1 MGGGIARMDSFL
13 KAAMSRDVDGVPA
26 DTLKRI
32 ATTYGTGYDRI
43 LQIAR
48 DMPELRAPL
57 GDHCPVIGAEILY
70 AARHEM
76 APKLADVL
84 LRRTEAGAAGHPG
97 ADAIER
103 AAAIIG
109 AEHGWDASRIAS
121 EIGDVQSFFA
131 LPRE

>member
-1 MGGGIARMDSFL
+1 MDGFL
-13 KAAMSRDVDGVPA
+13 KAVMSRDVGGVPPE
-26 DTLKRI
+26 TLKRI

-48 DMPELRAPL
+48 DVPELRAPIGRDCAVL
-57 GDHCPVIGAEILY
+57 GAEILY

-76 APKLADVL
+76 APKLADAL
-84 LRRTEAGAAGHPG
+84 LRRTDAGAAGHPG
-97 ADAIER
+97 VDAIRR

-109 AEHGWDASRIAS
+109 AEHGWDESRTES
-121 EIGDVQSFFA
+121 EIGEVESFFA